1 MKKFQKKY
9 YSRWKDFR
17 DDYQFLISR
26 RSQIRA
32 AMAPERVSTAFRER
46 LMLVVTEVNGCRYC
60 RSFHAPQAF
69 KAGVPQEELLELLA
83 GLVPES
89 TPEREKLALVYA
101 KHWAEYNAV
110 PDPDYDRKMIEVYG
124 EETFHSIQ
132 IILRM
137 IRMGNLLGNTGDFFL
152 HKLSFGLLGGE
163 RKKAQSVHLEEG

>member
-1 MKKFQKKY
+1 MKKFRKNY

-17 DDYQFLISR
+17 DDYQFLMSR

-32 AMAPERVSTAFRER
+32 AMAPEQVSEAFRER

-69 KAGVPQEELLELLA
+69 KAGVPQEELQDLLA

-101 KHWAEYNAV
+101 KHWAENNAV
-110 PDPDYDRKMIEVYG
+110 PAPEYDQKMVEVYG
-124 EETFHSIQ
+124 EECFQAIQ
-132 IILRM
+132 ILLRM
-137 IRMGNLLGNTGDFFL
+137 IRMGNLMGNTGDFLLF
-152 HKLSFGLLGGE
+152 KLSFGLLGGDSE
-163 RKKAQSVHLEEG
+163 KAHSVHLEEK